1 MMGKYRFLY
10 IFVAIVICVSI
21 NVVFSVE
28 VKAADDDTVVQS
40 EGGTTDTDV
49 ATTSEEGEKGPK
61 TRPPGWDKGKKEGF
75 ADNEPRTPKPKAS
88 PSDE

>member
-1 MMGKYRFLY
+1 MTGKYRFLY
-10 IFVAIVICVSI
+10 IFVAIAICVSI
-21 NVVFSVE
+21 NIVFSGE
-28 VKAADDDTVVQS
+28 VKAAGDDDTVVQS
-40 EGGTTDTDV
+40 EGGTTDTG
-49 ATTSEEGEKGPK
+49 TTSEEGEEGPK

>member
-21 NVVFSVE
+21 NIVFSGE

-40 EGGTTDTDV
+40 EGGTTDTDP
-49 ATTSEEGEKGPK
+49 AATSEESEGRGPK
-61 TRPPGWDKGKKEGF
+61 TRPPGWDKGEKKGF
-75 ADNEPRTPKPKAS
+75 DDDNTPKPKPS
-88 PSDE
+88 PSE